1 MVELSEAFWMAVLA
15 TGAGIIGLVI
25 KRISASKCD
34 EISMCGIHIHR
45 RVDLEHDIPEEEEK
59 KSEINRTAI
68 L

>member
-1 MVELSEAFWMAVLA
+1 MVELSEAFFMAVLA

-25 KRISASKCD
+25 KRLSASKCD

-45 RVDLEHDIPEEEEK
+45 KVELEQDIQEDEEK
-59 KSEINRTAI
+59 KSENNRIAV